1 MAQLML
7 WAAAALF
14 MTAASACAQ
23 EGDDASVTTSCSLFV
38 KATVSPSD
46 STDRFGKAVIEAT
59 LCDKQGVPI
68 PDQEIRLTSSCGKF
82 FCPPPDSA
90 LSPDYSSCYIT
101 GQDGRIKVELTA
113 IPFNTA
119 GRVVAT
125 CTYGTIKVKASSTFS
140 IKRNMLKKKVPKKS
154 PQAQAVDH

>member
-7 WAAAALF
+7 WAAVALF
-14 MTAASACAQ
+14 MSAATACAQ
-23 EGDDASVTTSCSLFV
+23 EEDEASVTISCSLFV
-38 KATVSPSD
+38 KATVSPAD
-46 STDRFGKAVIEAT
+46 SADRFGKAVIEAT

-68 PDQEIRLTSSCGKF
+68 ADQEIRLTSSCGKF

-101 GQDGRIKVELTA
+101 GPDGRIKVELTT

-119 GRVVAT
+119 GRVVAS
-125 CTYGTIKVKASSTFS
+125 CRYGTITVKASSTFS
-140 IKRNMLKKKVPKKS
+140 IKRNMLKKKVQKKILA
-154 PQAQAVDH
+154 PPAP